1 MSDYIQDPNDSNK
14 QIPGP
19 QPTNYYDRAVNPSRC
34 TFTKQPNA
42 VVVNTLL
49 TEPVGFYFGSSASF
63 SDLGAAGQVLAAN
76 YTTMGDDLPA
86 GTTLNINPSAW
97 SGSSDDDS
105 SITFIYRG
113 GLDGSGRI

>member
-1 MSDYIQDPNDSNK
+1 MSNYIQDPNNPKK

-19 QPTNYYDRAVNPSRC
+19 NPTNYYGKAVNPSIC

-49 TEPVGFYFGSSASF
+49 TEPVGFYFGSSQSF
-63 SDLGAAGQVLAAN
+63 ADLGAAGQVLAAN
-76 YTTMGDDLPA
+76 YTTMLDDAPV
-86 GTTLNINPSAW
+86 GTTLNINPSAL
-97 SGSSDDDS
+97 SGSADDAD
-105 SITFIYRG
+105 SITFVYRG